1 MNETIELM
9 LSHSSVRRFT
19 EEPIADEDLQAII
32 SAGRAASTWKN
43 FQSYSIIVVRS
54 TEKKE
59 ALHALTPQPAI
70 LQADTILLFVG
81 DHNRASKA
89 AELHQAHFDAKGT
102 ENLLISS
109 VDASL
114 AGQNAM
120 LAAESLG
127 YGGVFIGM
135 IRHAAREIADLFRLP
150 DYTYPLFCIALG
162 RPNQHF
168 PVKPRL
174 PHEAVVFEE
183 EYQEQGVETIIAYD
197 QVQSDYAGARQKE
210 TWSERLVAQFGQAEY
225 PETKALLKEKQLL

>member
-1 MNETIELM
+1 MNETINLM
-9 LSHSSVRRFT
+9 KSHSSVRRFKD
-19 EEPIADEDLQAII
+19 ERIPEADLKAII
-32 SAGRAASTWKN
+32 EAGSAASSWKN

-54 TEKKE
+54 EEKKQ
-59 ALHALTPQPAI
+59 ALYDLTPQPAI

-89 AELHQAHFDAKGT
+89 AELHQEPFDAKGT

-109 VDASL
+109 VDAAL

-135 IRHAAREIADLFRLP
+135 IRHSALAVAEIFSLP
-150 DYTYPLFCIALG
+150 DYTYPVFCIALG
-162 RPNQHF
+162 VPNQHF

-174 PHEAVVFEE
+174 NLDSFVFQE
-183 EYQEQGVETIIAYD
+183 EYQEQSVEAIQAHD
-197 QVQSDYAGARQKE
+197 AVQTEYAGARQTE
-210 TWSERLVAQFGQAEY
+210 LWSERLVNQFKQEEQ
-225 PETKALLKEKQLL
+225 PETKAVLEKHKLL

>member
-1 MNETIELM
+1 MNETINLM
-9 LSHSSVRRFT
+9 KSHSSVRRFKD
-19 EEPIADEDLQAII
+19 ERIPEADLKAII
-32 SAGRAASTWKN
+32 EAGSAASSWKN

-54 TEKKE
+54 EEKKQ
-59 ALHALTPQPAI
+59 ALYNLTPQPAI

-89 AELHQAHFDAKGT
+89 AELHQEPFDAKGT

-109 VDASL
+109 VDAAL

-135 IRHAAREIADLFRLP
+135 IRHSALAVAEVFALP
-150 DYTYPLFCIALG
+150 DYTYPVFCIALG
-162 RPNQHF
+162 VPNQHF

-174 PHEAVVFEE
+174 KLESFVFQE
-183 EYQEQGVETIIAYD
+183 EYQEQSVEAIQNHDA
-197 QVQSDYAGARQKE
+197 VQTEYAGARQTE
-210 TWSERLVAQFGQAEY
+210 LWSERLVNQFKQEEQ
-225 PETKALLKEKQLL
+225 PETKALLEKHKLL

>member
-9 LSHSSVRRFT
+9 LAHSSVRRFT
-19 EEPIADEDLQAII
+19 DEPITDEDLDAII
-32 SAGRAASTWKN
+32 RAGRAASTWKN
-43 FQSYSIIVVRS
+43 FQSYSIVVVRS
-54 TEKKE
+54 KEKKE

-89 AELHQAHFDAKGT
+89 AELHQITFDAKGS

-109 VDASL
+109 VDAAL
-114 AGQNAM
+114 AGQNAL

-135 IRHAAREIADLFRLP
+135 IRHAARAVADLFKLP
-150 DYTYPLFCIALG
+150 DYTYPVFCIALG

-174 PHEAVVFEE
+174 PQEAIVFQE
-183 EYQEQGVETIIAYD
+183 EYQEQGVETILAYD
-197 QVQSDYAGARQKE
+197 QIQSDYAGARQKE
-210 TWSERLVAQFGQAEY
+210 TWSERLVAQFGQAEH
-225 PETKALLKEKQLL
+225 PETRTLLHEKHLL

>member
-1 MNETIELM
+1 MNETINLM
-9 LSHSSVRRFT
+9 KSHSSVRRFKD
-19 EEPIADEDLQAII
+19 ERIPDADLKAII
-32 SAGRAASTWKN
+32 EAGSAASSWKN

-54 TEKKE
+54 EEKKQ
-59 ALHALTPQPAI
+59 ALYDLTPQPAI

-89 AELHQAHFDAKGT
+89 AELHQEPFDAKGT

-109 VDASL
+109 VDAAL

-135 IRHAAREIADLFRLP
+135 IRHSALAVAEIFALP
-150 DYTYPLFCIALG
+150 DYTYPVFCIALG
-162 RPNQHF
+162 VPNQHF

-174 PHEAVVFEE
+174 NLDSFVFQE
-183 EYQEQGVETIIAYD
+183 EYQEQSVEAI
-197 QVQSDYAGARQKE
+197 QVHDAVQTEYAGARQTE
-210 TWSERLVAQFGQAEY
+210 LWSERLVNQFKQEEQ
-225 PETKALLKEKQLL
+225 PETKALLEKHKLL

>member
-1 MNETIELM
+1 MNETINLM
-9 LSHSSVRRFT
+9 KSHSSVRRFKD
-19 EEPIADEDLQAII
+19 ERIPDADLKAII
-32 SAGRAASTWKN
+32 EAGSAASSWKN

-54 TEKKE
+54 EEKKQ
-59 ALHALTPQPAI
+59 ALYNLTPQPAI

-89 AELHQAHFDAKGT
+89 AELHQEPFDAKGT

-109 VDASL
+109 VDAAL

-135 IRHAAREIADLFRLP
+135 IRHSALAVAEVFALP
-150 DYTYPLFCIALG
+150 DYTYPVFCIALG
-162 RPNQHF
+162 VPNQHF

-174 PHEAVVFEE
+174 KLESFVFQE
-183 EYQEQGVETIIAYD
+183 EYQEQSVEAIQNHDA
-197 QVQSDYAGARQKE
+197 VQTEYAGARQTE
-210 TWSERLVAQFGQAEY
+210 LWSERLVNQFKQEEQ
-225 PETKALLKEKQLL
+225 PETKALLEKHKLL

>member
-1 MNETIELM
+1 MNETINLM
-9 LSHSSVRRFT
+9 KSHSSVRRFKD
-19 EEPIADEDLQAII
+19 ERIPEADLKAII
-32 SAGRAASTWKN
+32 EAGSAASSWKN

-54 TEKKE
+54 EEKKQ
-59 ALHALTPQPAI
+59 ALYNLTPQPAI

-89 AELHQAHFDAKGT
+89 AELHQEPFDAKGT

-109 VDASL
+109 VDAAL

-135 IRHAAREIADLFRLP
+135 IRHSALAVAEVFAFP
-150 DYTYPLFCIALG
+150 DYTYPVFCIALG
-162 RPNQHF
+162 VPNQHF

-174 PHEAVVFEE
+174 KLESFVFQE
-183 EYQEQGVETIIAYD
+183 EYQEQSVEAIQNHDA
-197 QVQSDYAGARQKE
+197 VQTEYAGARQTE
-210 TWSERLVAQFGQAEY
+210 LWSERLVNQFKQEEQ
-225 PETKALLKEKQLL
+225 PETKALLEKHKLL

>member
-1 MNETIELM
+1 MNTTIDLM
-9 LSHSSVRRFT
+9 LAHSSVRRFT
-19 EEPIADEDLQAII
+19 DELMSDEDLQAII

-43 FQSYSIIVVRS
+43 FQSYSMIVVRS
-54 TEKKE
+54 KEKKE
-59 ALHALTPQPAI
+59 ALYALTPQPAI

-109 VDASL
+109 VDAAL

-135 IRHAAREIADLFRLP
+135 IRHAGREVAELFKLP
-150 DYTYPLFCIALG
+150 DYTYPIFCIALG

-174 PHEAVVFEE
+174 PQESIVFEE
-183 EYQEQGVETIIAYD
+183 EYQEQGLEAIVAYD
-197 QVQSDYAGARQKE
+197 QIQSDYAGARQKE
-210 TWSERLVAQFGQAEY
+210 TWSERMLTQFSQAEC
-225 PETKALLKEKQLL
+225 PETQILLKEKQLL

>member
-1 MNETIELM
+1 MNETINLM
-9 LSHSSVRRFT
+9 KSHSSVRRFKD
-19 EEPIADEDLQAII
+19 ERIPDADLKAII
-32 SAGRAASTWKN
+32 EAGSAASSWKN

-54 TEKKE
+54 EEKKQT
-59 ALHALTPQPAI
+59 LYNLTPQPAI

-89 AELHQAHFDAKGT
+89 AELHQEPFDAKGT

-109 VDASL
+109 VDAAL

-135 IRHAAREIADLFRLP
+135 IRHSALAVAEVFALP
-150 DYTYPLFCIALG
+150 DYTYPVFCIALG
-162 RPNQHF
+162 VPNQHF

-174 PHEAVVFEE
+174 KLESFVFQE
-183 EYQEQGVETIIAYD
+183 EYQEQSVEAIQNHDA
-197 QVQSDYAGARQKE
+197 VQTEYAGARQTE
-210 TWSERLVAQFGQAEY
+210 LWSERLVNQFKQEEQ
-225 PETKALLKEKQLL
+225 PETKALLEKHKLL

>member
-1 MNETIELM
+1 MNETINLM
-9 LSHSSVRRFT
+9 KSHSSVRRFKD
-19 EEPIADEDLQAII
+19 ERIPEADLKAII
-32 SAGRAASTWKN
+32 EAGSAASSWKN

-54 TEKKE
+54 EEKKQ
-59 ALHALTPQPAI
+59 ALYNLTPQPAI

-89 AELHQAHFDAKGT
+89 AELHQEPFDAKGT

-109 VDASL
+109 VDAAL

-135 IRHAAREIADLFRLP
+135 IRHSALAVAEVFAFP
-150 DYTYPLFCIALG
+150 DYTYPVFCIALG
-162 RPNQHF
+162 VPNQHF

-174 PHEAVVFEE
+174 KLESFVFQE
-183 EYQEQGVETIIAYD
+183 EYQEQSVEAIQNHDA
-197 QVQSDYAGARQKE
+197 VQTEYAGARQTE
-210 TWSERLVAQFGQAEY
+210 LWSERLVNQFKQEEQ
-225 PETKALLKEKQLL
+225 PETKAVLEKHKLL

>member
-1 MNETIELM
+1 MNETIDLM

-19 EEPIADEDLQAII
+19 EEPISEEHLQTII

-54 TEKKE
+54 NEKKE

-81 DHNRASKA
+81 DHYRASKA
-89 AELHQAHFDAKGT
+89 AELHQSAFDAKGP

-109 VDASL
+109 VDAAL
-114 AGQNAM
+114 AGQNSL

-135 IRHAAREIADLFRLP
+135 IRHVACEVAALFKLP
-150 DYTYPLFCIALG
+150 DYTYPIFCIALG
-162 RPNQHF
+162 KPNQHF

-174 PHEAVVFEE
+174 PHDAIVFQE
-183 EYQEQGVETIIAYD
+183 EYKEQGLETILAYD

-210 TWSERLVAQFGQAEY
+210 TWSERLVAQFGQAEQAS
-225 PETKALLKEKQLL
+225 TKTLLKEKQLL

>member
-1 MNETIELM
+1 MNETINLM
-9 LSHSSVRRFT
+9 KSHSSVRRFK
-19 EEPIADEDLQAII
+19 DERIPDADLQAII
-32 SAGRAASTWKN
+32 EAGSAASSWKN

-54 TEKKE
+54 EEKKQ
-59 ALHALTPQPAI
+59 ALYDLTPQPAI

-89 AELHQAHFDAKGT
+89 AKLHQADFDARGP

-109 VDASL
+109 VDAAL

-135 IRHAAREIADLFRLP
+135 IRHSALAVAEIFALP
-150 DYTYPLFCIALG
+150 DYTYPVFCIALG
-162 RPNQHF
+162 VPNQHF

-174 PHEAVVFEE
+174 NLESFVFQE
-183 EYQEQGVETIIAYD
+183 EYKEQSVETIQAHD
-197 QVQSDYAGARQKE
+197 AVQTEYAGARQTE
-210 TWSERLVAQFGQAEY
+210 LWSERLVNQFKQEEQ
-225 PETKALLKEKQLL
+225 PETKALLEKHKLL